1 MKLNLVA
8 SIFTIPIHCQHNK
21 NWIKWVNSEGIPW
34 YTNQIALMKG
44 QQLEHQDGETRG
56 NSDQAVAS
64 MDTDSGPDTEML
76 NNGNNIR

>member
-1 MKLNLVA
+1 MIMIYQ
-8 SIFTIPIHCQHNK
+8 S
-21 NWIKWVNSEGIPW
+21 
-34 YTNQIALMKG
+34 IALMKR